1 LKDKPALIASESLA
15 KLLAHVEEPYRTMV
29 QLIAGTG
36 LRIGELLALRSG
48 GMLICPT
55 CGGSFEALTSPKSGG
70 IYLCA
75 TRRRKPGVCS
85 NTLTLPMASTDS
97 AVLDMIEGE
106 VLGGRLIDDLLTLV
120 DTTPDPTAHQRAERD
135 RLQRE
140 IDTLTRSV
148 AKGMPATAIAP
159 IVREYQAEIAALDV
173 ALSAPAR
180 ERVNLTTLRE
190 ALTQRTA
197 QWKADLRSEPAVA
210 RLLLRRLVGP
220 LTLWDASTP
229 GADWCEWE
237 ASVTGTDL
245 LDGLV
250 HLVAS
255 PTGFEPVSW
264 P

>member
-1 LKDKPALIASESLA
+1 MMLE
-15 KLLAHVEEPYRTMV
+15 
-29 QLIAGTG
+29 GT
-36 LRIGELLALRSG
+36 
-48 GMLICPT
+48 T
-55 CGGSFEALTSPKSGG
+55 TTD
-70 IYLCA
+70 A
-75 TRRRKPGVCS
+75 T
-85 NTLTLPMASTDS
+85 
-97 AVLDMIEGE
+97 VLDMIEGE

-120 DTTPDPTAHQRAERD
+120 DTTPDPTAHHRAERD

-148 AKGMPATAIAP
+148 AKGMPVTAIAP

-255 PTGFEPVSW
+255 PTGTGRLWDWTVRREVRLAA
-264 P
+264 